1 MKAKFLFYSLALAGT
16 FAACT
21 QDEMFD
27 APALN
32 NEVADRPVVG
42 AVTFVNGDV
51 ESRYNSEAADFENGD
66 KLGLYLM
73 DEFKGYEATNA
84 NETLWKWQSCWW
96 SMYSMVD
103 YINTNYGY
111 VYNEETDEWINRA
124 SQLVEGNYI
133 AMFPQNTRATNR
145 QDLWH
150 PINANVD
157 LVDHSSTPRYY
168 VNRENQFFLGYEQLQ
183 RDQKAGAETGELTAN
198 VTMKPILTYAK
209 MYFENQ
215 SANDF
220 KIKKVVFKAPGGKL
234 LPNVAFV
241 RPSEIVTTDNHGHVA
256 PWWAWTNGVCT
267 NALKETLYDECG
279 EVIAQSKYDRTTFTH
294 AAARSM
300 VEYFSTADRIPYGM
314 TEAEAVPTYE
324 YVFNFPADADILKSN
339 QSTSSERICGISIAL
354 PAFEFEHYDWQDMEV
369 VVYGE
374 MWDPTINF
382 PEGGWRPGIIRKL
395 MNNDN
400 GIFTLDQLK
409 LWTKDA
415 NMNIPSVTC
424 RIDDEYFYQNTE
436 LRVSTTKDLYD
447 LIEARLS
454 NASNTSNVY
463 FDVQHYGNGLE
474 ITDEV
479 VELITNYEKAHNVN
493 VVVTFNNQD
502 QVKTPIIFKT
512 NAIDLFEY
520 NAVNVVVEA
529 PQTITGS
536 VIGLMELRN
545 FSSITVVG
553 VKNAYNAVLQA
564 VTTENEVGA
573 TFTSNYANITGDI
586 HNGGNAKLSAT
597 NVTGN
602 IRNDAQM
609 TIGGGSYVNG
619 FITNDNN
626 CLNCGKDKAL
636 LTIAGLTVNDLSNKD
651 NVVVN
656 GNLYIVSLFDNSGSV
671 IVNEAGKVE
680 GNEIENNGTVE
691 NKGSI
696 SVESFTNNK
705 LINNYGYIKP
715 INNFAEVNVYGT
727 AEIDG
732 LYNNEE
738 AVLHVWSVDVH
749 VVMAQNS
756 CGTTILEGVDA
767 QHVGYWISSVDQCP
781 AELRVYRAYEEK
793 TATSLKETYSKTLY
807 DEIWTKY
814 DIYFDVKWGSCG
826 SFNRIKVEEGA
837 DVTFTVDNAVAN
849 CDAGYYELYKVTFEV
864 AKKAVLN
871 IENDSNF
878 AIDKY
883 EGKGEIHI
891 GSGSSLGWGGP
902 TNRKYQGMT
911 VNKGYQQIIL

>member
-1 MKAKFLFYSLALAGT
+1 MKAKYLFYSFALASAFT
-16 FAACT
+16 ACT
-21 QDEMFD
+21 QDEIVD
-27 APALN
+27 APVLN
-32 NEVADRPVVG
+32 NASAERPVVG
-42 AVTFVNGDV
+42 VVTFANGDV
-51 ESRYNSEAADFENGD
+51 DSRYNSEAAKFENGD
-66 KLGLYLM
+66 QLGLYLM
-73 DEFKGYEATNA
+73 DEFKGYEAINA

-96 SMYSMVD
+96 GMYNMVD
-103 YINTNYGY
+103 YISTNYGY
-111 VYNEETDEWINRA
+111 VYNEETGEWINRA

-183 RDQKAGAETGELTAN
+183 RDQKAGEATGELRADI
-198 VTMKPILTYAK
+198 TMKPILTYAK
-209 MYFENQ
+209 MFFENQ

-220 KIKKVVFKAPGGKL
+220 KIKKVVFKAPGGQL
-234 LPNVAFV
+234 LPNVAYV
-241 RPSEIVTTDNHGHVA
+241 RPSEIVNTDNHGHIA
-256 PWWAWTNGVCT
+256 PWWAWTNGQCT
-267 NALKETLYDECG
+267 DALKQTLKDECDN
-279 EVIAQSKYDRTTFTH
+279 VLAWSKYDRTTFTH

-300 VEYFSTADRIPYGM
+300 VEYISTADRIPYGM

-339 QSTSSERICGISIAL
+339 QATSSERICGISIAL
-354 PAFEFEHYDWQDMEV
+354 PAFKFAHYDWQDMEV

-415 NMNIPSVTC
+415 NMQIPSVTC

-436 LRVSTTKDLYD
+436 VRVSTTKDLYD

-454 NASNTSNVY
+454 NASNTENVY

-479 VELITNYEKAHNVN
+479 VKLITDYEKAHNVN
-493 VVVTFNNQD
+493 VVVKFNNQD
-502 QVKTPIIFKT
+502 RVGTPVIFQT
-512 NAIDLFEY
+512 NAIDMFEY
-520 NAVNVVVEA
+520 NGVNVVVEV
-529 PQTITGS
+529 PQTITGA
-536 VIGLMELRN
+536 VYGLRELRN
-545 FSSITVVG
+545 FSTIAVAG
-553 VKNAYNAVLQA
+553 VKDQYNAKLQA
-564 VTTENEVGA
+564 VTTINEAGA
-573 TFTSNYANITGDI
+573 TFTANYAEIYGEI
-586 HNGGNAKLSAT
+586 HNEGTVDLNATGVL
-597 NVTGN
+597 GN
-602 IRNDAQM
+602 IRNDATM
-609 TIGGGSYVNG
+609 TIGNGSVVAG

-636 LTIAGLTVNDLSNKD
+636 LTIAGLTVDNLTNMD

-656 GNLYIVSLFDNSGSV
+656 GGLTINGTFENNGST
-671 IVNEAGKVE
+671 IVNEAGDVD
-680 GNEIENNGTVE
+680 GNEIVNNATIE

-696 SVESFTNNK
+696 DVEVFVNNK
-705 LINNYGYIKP
+705 LINNYGYIHP
-715 INNFAEVNVYGT
+715 INNFAEVNVYGA
-727 AEIDG
+727 AEIDA
-732 LYNNEE
+732 LYNNEK

-749 VVMAQNS
+749 VVMAEGS
-756 CGTTILEGVDA
+756 TGTTIFEGVDA
-767 QHVGYWISSVDQCP
+767 QHVGNWIDGVDQCP

-793 TATSLKETYSKTLY
+793 TATSLKDTYSKTLY
-807 DEIWTKY
+807 EEVWTKF
-814 DIYFDVKWGSCG
+814 DIDFDVNWGSCG

-837 DVTFTVDNAVAN
+837 DVTFTVDPKAN
-849 CDAGYYELYKVTFEV
+849 NIAGYYELYKVTFEI

-871 IENDSNF
+871 IEDDSNF

-883 EGKGEIHI
+883 EGAGEIHVA
-891 GSGSSLGWGGP
+891 SGSSLGVGHKTILDG
-902 TNRKYQGMT
+902 QGKKIH
-911 VNKGYQQIIL
+911 KGYEQIIL